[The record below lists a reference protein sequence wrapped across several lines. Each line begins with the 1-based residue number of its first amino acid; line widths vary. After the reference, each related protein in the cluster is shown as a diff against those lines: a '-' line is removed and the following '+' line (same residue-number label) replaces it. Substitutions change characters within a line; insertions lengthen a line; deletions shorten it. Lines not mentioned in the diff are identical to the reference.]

1 MRRPRLENI
10 QVAAFVRDRRAAEP
24 GSRVL
29 FHCKGG
35 RARAATAAVAAMVD
49 GGSTAEAAMRLIKE
63 KRSVTVTLIY
73 YYY

>member
-1 MRRPRLENI
+1 M

-24 GSRVL
+24 GARVL

-49 GGSTAEAAMRLIKE
+49 DGSTAEAAMRLIKA
-63 KRSVTVTLIY
+63 KRSVGRLPRVATAGFLFFI
-73 YYY
+73 